1 MWSRSIVYLV
11 LSGCVKGMVVSM
23 KLTDYL
29 KDKSIPIILQ
39 ILGAIAVSMFL
50 GKERNSSDASML
62 LLTGWGLVVFFY
74 YVIDYHIRKRYYNA
88 LFISL
93 DELDQK
99 YLISDIL
106 LKPRRQEDILWQK
119 VLRISNR
126 AMLEEI
132 TRIRHESSNY
142 TEYIEQWVHEVKTP
156 ISAIKLICEN
166 SPAEETRKIKQEL
179 ERANRF
185 VDQVLYF
192 ARSSNVE
199 KDYLIREV
207 SLEEVVKK
215 ALQNNKH
222 LLLEKKVQIDLSC
235 EQSVFTDSK
244 WIVFILDQCIVNS
257 VKYGA
262 GRIIFK
268 SEAKGS
274 KTLLHITDNGV
285 GIAREDLPR
294 IFEKGFTGKNGHETE
309 KSTGMGLYLCKK
321 LCDKL
326 DIGIEAE
333 SERSSGTTIR
343 MVFSTG
349 RLMHAALYQ

>member
-1 MWSRSIVYLV
+1 VVSGVSIYVGMDFT
-11 LSGCVKGMVVSM
+11 GCEKGMVVCM
-23 KLTDYL
+23 KLTGYL
-29 KDKSIPIILQ
+29 KDKSISIILQ
-39 ILGAIAVSMFL
+39 ILGAMAVSLFL
-50 GKERNSSDASML
+50 GEVKDSSDAVML
-62 LLTGWGLVVFFY
+62 LLTGWGLVVFMY
-74 YVIDYHIRKRYYNA
+74 YTIDYHIRKRYYKA
-88 LFISL
+88 IFLSL
-93 DELDQK
+93 EELDQK

-119 VLRISNR
+119 ILRISNR

-156 ISAIKLICEN
+156 ISAIKLICDN
-166 SPAEETRKIKQEL
+166 SPLEATRKIRQEL
-179 ERANRF
+179 EKSSRF

-207 SLEEVVKK
+207 SLDEVVKK

-222 LLLEKKVQIDLSC
+222 LLLEKKVQINLTCD
-235 EQSVFTDSK
+235 QNVFTDSK

-262 GRIIFK
+262 DNITFK
-268 SEAKGS
+268 SEVKGS
-274 KTLLHITDNGV
+274 KTAFHISDNGV
-285 GIAREDLPR
+285 GIAEDDLPR

-309 KSTGMGLYLCKK
+309 KSTGIGLYLCKK
-321 LCDKL
+321 LCEKL
-326 DIGIEAE
+326 DIDIAAKSQKG
-333 SERSSGTTIR
+333 SGTTIS

-349 RLMHAALYQ
+349 RLV

>member
-1 MWSRSIVYLV
+1 
-11 LSGCVKGMVVSM
+11 MVISL
-23 KLTDYL
+23 KLADYI
-29 KDKSIPIILQ
+29 KDKSIPLVLQ
-39 ILGAIAVSMFL
+39 ILGAIAFSMFL
-50 GKERNSSDASML
+50 GKERDSSDTAL
-62 LLTGWGLVVFFY
+62 LLLSGWGFGVFFY
-74 YVIDYHIRKRYYNA
+74 YLIDYHIRKHYYNI
-88 LFISL
+88 LFLSL

-132 TRIRHESSNY
+132 ARIRHESSNY

-166 SPAEETRKIKQEL
+166 SPTEETRKIKQEL

-192 ARSSNVE
+192 ARSNNVE

-207 SLEEVVKK
+207 SLEDVVKK

-222 LLLEKKVQIDLSC
+222 LLLEKKVQINLSC
-235 EQSVFTDSK
+235 DQSVFTDSK

-262 GRIIFK
+262 DSIAFK
-268 SEAKGS
+268 TEVKGS
-274 KTLLHITDNGV
+274 KTTLQITDNGV

-333 SERSSGTTIR
+333 SEKNNGTTIR

-349 RLMHAALYQ
+349 RLMHAALYKQ